1 MQKEC
6 IRISEEIHKKI
17 LPLCPKKWWKHG
29 MPQEFLLKLLL
40 LFLLHSSCTFYCIEI
55 FSKIN
60 SNLIK
65 HRKTCITCL
74 SIFLQPAPFFCTTL
88 TSTESEFAKT
98 DSRIFWPSWSSKT
111 KPNPCKPF
119 KVLYKYATNINAI
132 ILIICHYVTI
142 ALGLPT
148 FNPNAQTTSRKNP
161 SKMNRFELPFMITNR
176 S

>member
-1 MQKEC
+1 MHQNFRRNPQEN
-6 IRISEEIHKKI
+6 IAIVS
-17 LPLCPKKWWKHG
+17 KKWWKNR
-29 MPQEFLLKLLL
+29 MPQEFLLKLCCCSFA
-40 LFLLHSSCTFYCIEI
+40 LFMQFLPHRN
-55 FSKIN
+55 FSKNN

-65 HRKTCITCL
+65 HRKRASHVYHFFSNQL
-74 SIFLQPAPFFCTTL
+74 PSFAQHWLQLNLNLPKQIPGYFDPA
-88 TSTESEFAKT
+88 AQV
-98 DSRIFWPSWSSKT
+98 
-111 KPNPCKPF
+111 KPNPTHVNPSRS
-119 KVLYKYATNINAI
+119 YISMQQINAI

>member
-17 LPLCPKKWWKHG
+17 LPLCPKKWWKNG
-29 MPQEFLLKLLL
+29 MPQEFLLNYVAVP
-40 LFLLHSSCTFYCIEI
+40 LHSSCTFYCIEI

-65 HRKTCITCL
+65 HRKRASHVYQFFSNQL
-74 SIFLQPAPFFCTTL
+74 PSFAQHWLQLNLNLPKQIPGYFDPAAQVKPSPTHVNP
-88 TSTESEFAKT
+88 
-98 DSRIFWPSWSSKT
+98 SRSYISMQQ
-111 KPNPCKPF
+111 
-119 KVLYKYATNINAI
+119 INAI